1 MPIEPIQIKAT
12 PDTPK
17 VTCDL
22 DGTITLIGKSLNED
36 PFDFYSPILNWVKEV
51 QAENLTI
58 DVQLE
63 YTNTSSSKQLYNLL
77 KFAKENKWKKSI
89 LVKWYYNES
98 DEDGYELGKE
108 FESMLEI
115 PFEFHAL
122 S

>member
-1 MPIEPIQIKAT
+1 MELIKLKAT
-12 PDTPK
+12 DDTPK

-22 DGTITLIGKSLNED
+22 DGTISIIGKSLNED
-36 PFDFYSPILNWVKEV
+36 PYDFYRPIFDWVREV

-63 YTNTSSSKQLYNLL
+63 YTNTSSSKQVFNLL
-77 KFAKENKWKKSI
+77 KFAKENKWKKNI
-89 LVKWYYNES
+89 LVKWYYNEN

-115 PFEFHAL
+115 PFEFFEL

>member
-1 MPIEPIQIKAT
+1 MEPLQIQAT
-12 PDTPK
+12 TDTPK

-36 PFDFYSPILNWVKEV
+36 PFDFYSPILNWVNEV

-58 DVQLE
+58 DFQLE
-63 YTNTSSSKQLYNLL
+63 YTNTSSSKQIYNLL

-89 LVKWYYNES
+89 LVKWYYNEN

-108 FESMLEI
+108 FESMLDI